1 LKDSVLADTSVWI
14 EFFKQRSETGDK
26 LSELIIKNTVW
37 SCGIVIF
44 EIVQGVKTEH
54 EKARLLATLL
64 ALPYIEMTHS
74 LWQRAGE
81 LSSSLKKKGLNLP
94 VSDVFIAAI
103 CLEHNLPIFTLDKH
117 FEHIPGVKIYKG

>member
-54 EKARLLATLL
+54 EKAKLLATLL
-64 ALPYIEMTHS
+64 ALPYIEMTQS

-94 VSDVFIAAI
+94 LSDVFIAAI

-117 FEHIPGVKIYKG
+117 FAQVPGVKVYAF